1 MATKVK
7 IPSPPPPTE
16 QVDNNL
22 DVEAVDR
29 ILVSEME
36 KLSMEE
42 RYRLK
47 LDIEG
52 KNMLAAIE
60 PTELSK
66 IGLDALDRELSSG
79 CTTSVISNNSSRPYY
94 NMAKAMNSPMIQQ
107 REWKLKFARA
117 ECFDPVKAA
126 IRIEKYLEY
135 MYKHFGKEALLRPI
149 RLSDLNKVQ
158 YNIAVMILM

>member
-7 IPSPPPPTE
+7 IPSPPPPPTE
-16 QVDNNL
+16 QAGTL

-66 IGLDALDRELSSG
+66 IGLDALDRELSSSNAVRRMP
-79 CTTSVISNNSSRPYY
+79 TTSGGDHNNNNRPYY
-94 NMAKAMNSPMIQQ
+94 NMAMAMNSPMIQQ

-117 ECFDPVKAA
+117 ECFDPIKAA
-126 IRIEKYLEY
+126 IRMEKHLEY
-135 MYKHFGKEALLRPI
+135 MYKHFGEEALLRPI

-158 YNIAVMILM
+158 